1 MKNLKTLFAVMA
13 MTFGSFSAWA
23 VSVNDLVAIS
33 NDWVFIADN
42 ITNNGTTK
50 LVANTLYAGNQIFAP
65 TNNKVAA
72 NKGQSTFG
80 GGQHLNSLRLKSAQ
94 DRLAFKVAGACTVT
108 FYTYSDS
115 QRGIYVS
122 TEDSN
127 TDEAKA
133 LAKQPASTPVWAVEL
148 PAAGTYYLTSYNDD
162 FYFAG
167 FEVIFDKTGQPAI
180 STHPVSAKYDKD
192 ATAAALTVEATA
204 ANEGA
209 LSYQWYKNSLENFV
223 TAEAI
228 EGATEASYIPSTAAV
243 GTTYYFCKVTEVGN
257 EKVATS
263 RLCAIEVLEPG
274 FMVTFSIG
282 ESGAEGTIP
291 AAAARY
297 TSLTIPTNRTLYKAG
312 NTLTGWNDGADTYA
326 IGAEYTPT
334 ADATLTPV
342 FTENTFN
349 VLTATSDITV
359 HWEFQTQNGAP
370 TVAWEGANAGTGFL
384 VAQAILG
391 DNKVDV
397 KLDVDAT
404 SGKFNNKSSVDWCQI
419 NSGTLLTF
427 PSKKAATVVLP
438 AYADPTDNTL
448 DGNAGTIDNK
458 VATYSISET
467 AGTSELMFGAAGRY
481 YRYLEVTYPAT
492 QTTSVEKTSEQV
504 SNTKVLRNGQ
514 LLIIRD
520 GKIYNAMG
528 VQVK

>member
-1 MKNLKTLFAVMA
+1 MKNLKTLFAVVA
-13 MTFGSFSAWA
+13 MTFCSFSGWA
-23 VSVNDLVAIS
+23 ASVNDLVAIS

-65 TNNKVAA
+65 TSNTVAA

-80 GGQHLNSLRLKSAQ
+80 GGQHLNSLRLKIDQ

-108 FYTYSDS
+108 FYTYSHS
-115 QRGIYVS
+115 ERGILIS

-133 LAKQPASTPVWAVEL
+133 IAKQPASTPVWAVEL
-148 PAAGTYYLTSYNDD
+148 PAAGTYYLTSYNND

-167 FEVIFDKTGQPAI
+167 FEVIFDKAGQPTI
-180 STHPVSAKYDKD
+180 STHPVSASYDLD
-192 ATAAALTVEATA
+192 ATAVALTVEATG

-223 TAEAI
+223 DAEAI

-243 GTTYYFCKVTEVGN
+243 GTTYYFCKVTEAGN

-274 FMVTFSIG
+274 FIVTFSLG
-282 ESGAEGTIP
+282 ESDAEGTLP
-291 AAAARY
+291 AAARC

-359 HWEFQTQNGAP
+359 HWEFQTKNGAP
-370 TVAWEGANAGTGFL
+370 AVGWEGANAGTGFL

-427 PSKKAATVVLP
+427 PSKKAATVVL
-438 AYADPTDNTL
+438 YVYKDPTDNTL
-448 DGNAGTIDNK
+448 GGNAGTYDNH
-458 VATYSISET
+458 VATYTVGDT
-467 AGTSELMFGAAGRY
+467 AGTSVLTFGAAGQF